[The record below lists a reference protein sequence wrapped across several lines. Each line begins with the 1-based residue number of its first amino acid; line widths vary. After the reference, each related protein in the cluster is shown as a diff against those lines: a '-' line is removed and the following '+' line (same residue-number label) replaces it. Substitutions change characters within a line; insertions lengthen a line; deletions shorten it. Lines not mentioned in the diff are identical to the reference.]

1 MNVLNLLTK
10 QQLEKVTIKS
20 LEKGVTLFRENDEC
34 NCIGIVLEG
43 EVSIVSYLNNGNE
56 IIYNTVFPNGIFGN
70 NLVFS
75 SNPFYKGNIITS
87 VDSRIAL
94 IYKDDL
100 INLLKTNELF
110 MIEYLKIQSNFSI
123 ELNNKIK
130 MLSIDS
136 AEERLYFYMHEHNK
150 IVSYTSITELAKQLF
165 LKRETLS
172 RLLSKLVK
180 EKKIIKKNNTISL
193 I

>member
-130 MLSIDS
+130 MLSIDN